1 VRRHVV
7 SRDEFDSPLHIY
19 HSTKDSNGDR
29 SFYKLALPTE
39 LLNNLQRFMRE
50 NSTFLTTHQILLN
63 AVHYGLDA
71 MKEHGLAPESKAFQH
86 LLETEDVAAHLQ
98 ATAKLIETSQHNWHA
113 AKTPDQRATV
123 SAKIREIASQ
133 TTDPQIAHEL
143 RQILS

>member
-1 VRRHVV
+1 M
-7 SRDEFDSPLHIY
+7 SSPGDEFASPLHIY

-29 SFYKLALPTE
+29 SFYKLALPSE
-39 LLNNLQRFMRE
+39 LLNDLQRFMRE

-63 AVHYGLDA
+63 AVHYGLEK
-71 MKEHGLAPESKAFQH
+71 MKECGLAPESKVFQH
-86 LLETEDVAAHLQ
+86 LLEAEDLTAHLQ
-98 ATAKLIETSQHNWHA
+98 ATAKLLEVLQRDWHS